1 MDSNI
6 KKMEFYLTTTPDL
19 NININDIVGKIEF
32 LDTTLGNTF
41 IDMLNKGIN
50 FSIKPFGVGEVN
62 DIGDFTNFNL
72 IGFTIHNEK

>member
-1 MDSNI
+1 MASDI

-19 NININDIVGKIEF
+19 NINISDVVGKIEF

-41 IDMLNKGIN
+41 IDMLNKGIL